1 MADETTRHANRRL
14 LPRLSPLLETPPAAG
29 DEVLEAHALLEDA
42 MHARATDIHLDPHQ
56 EHLRIRLRI
65 DGRIIEALRVDAGTG
80 ARLINQFKVL
90 AGLNPVP
97 SLAAAEGSFSW
108 PPGEE
113 GSEETFLRVTA
124 VSCVAGEKMAI
135 RFLAPPETFRDTL
148 SLGIGEQGARGI
160 LRWMDATGG
169 MLLVAGPTGSGKT
182 TTLYTLLNQLRLTD
196 SHVITLEDPV
206 EYEIP
211 GINQIQVDEASGLD
225 FASGIRSLLRL
236 DPDYVLIGEI
246 RDPDSARAALSVAGS
261 GRSLMG
267 TLHSRDAVGVV
278 SSLRH
283 LGLGDAEISANLGLV
298 VAQRLVRRLCEHC
311 RERGPLP
318 EREAEWLEAMGVAL
332 PEEAWLPGGCDR
344 CDGLGF
350 RGRTGVFEV
359 WQPTAADHG
368 LILRNADESRLRRA
382 LLERGETL
390 MLKDGLT
397 KAEQGITSLREVLR
411 MGALLPA

>member
-1 MADETTRHANRRL
+1 MADETTLYANRRL
-14 LPRLSPLLETPPAAG
+14 LPRLLPLLETPQTG
-29 DEVLEAHALLEDA
+29 REEVLEAHVLLGDALR
-42 MHARATDIHLDPHQ
+42 ARATDIHLDPHQ
-56 EHLRIRLRI
+56 EFLRIRLRI
-65 DGRIIEALRVDAGTG
+65 DGRVIEAVRIDAVTG
-80 ARLINQFKVL
+80 ARLVNQFKVL

-97 SLAAAEGSFSW
+97 SLPAADGSFSW

-135 RFLAPPETFRDTL
+135 RFLSPPETFQDTL

-160 LRWMDATGG
+160 RRWMDATGG

-211 GINQIQVDEASGLD
+211 GINQIQVDVASGLD
-225 FASGIRSLLRL
+225 FVTGTRSMLRL

-246 RDPDSARAALSVAGS
+246 RDPDSARAAQNVSGS

-311 RERGPLP
+311 RHRGALP
-318 EREAEWLEAMGVAL
+318 AREAEWLDAMGMSL
-332 PEEAWLPGGCDR
+332 PTEAWLPGGCDR

-368 LILRNADESRLRRA
+368 LILRHADESQLRRG

-390 MLKDGLT
+390 MLQDGLN
-397 KAEQGITSLREVLR
+397 KAEQGITSLGEVLR
-411 MGALLPA
+411 MGALLPS

>member
-1 MADETTRHANRRL
+1 MAEESTRSANRRL
-14 LPRLSPLLETPPAAG
+14 LPRLLPLLETPPEG
-29 DEVLEAHALLEDA
+29 SEEVLEAHALIDDA
-42 MHARATDIHLDPHQ
+42 LRARATDIHLDPHL

-65 DGRIIEALRVDAGTG
+65 DGRVIEALRIDAGMG
-80 ARLINQFKVL
+80 ARLTNQFKVL

-97 SLAAAEGSFSW
+97 SLAAADGSFSW

-135 RFLAPPETFRDTL
+135 RFLAPPETFQDTL

-160 LRWMDATGG
+160 RRWMDATGG

-182 TTLYTLLNQLRLTD
+182 TTLYTLLNQLRLSD

-206 EYEIP
+206 EYEVP

-225 FASGIRSLLRL
+225 FATGTRSLLRL

-246 RDPDSARAALSVAGS
+246 RDPDSARAALNVAGS

-318 EREAEWLEAMGVAL
+318 SREAEWLDAMGMTL
-332 PEEAWLPGGCDR
+332 PDEAWRPAGCDR

-390 MLKDGLT
+390 MLQDGLT
-397 KAEQGITSLREVLR
+397 KAEQGVTSLGEVLR
-411 MGALLPA
+411 MGALLPS

>member
-1 MADETTRHANRRL
+1 MADETTRPANRRL
-14 LPRLSPLLETPPAAG
+14 LPRLSPLLETPPGAG

-42 MHARATDIHLDPHQ
+42 LRARATDIHLDPHQ
-56 EHLRIRLRI
+56 EYLRLRLRI
-65 DGRIIEALRVDAGTG
+65 DGRVIEALRLEAGTG

-113 GSEETFLRVTA
+113 GDEETFLRVTA

-148 SLGIGEQGARGI
+148 SLGIGEQGARGMR
-160 LRWMDATGG
+160 RWMDATGG

-182 TTLYTLLNQLRLTD
+182 TTLYTLLNQLRLEE
-196 SHVITLEDPV
+196 SHVVTLEDPV
-206 EYEIP
+206 EYGIP
-211 GINQIQVDEASGLD
+211 GINQIQVDAASGLD
-225 FASGIRSLLRL
+225 FVTGTRSLLRL

-246 RDPDSARAALSVAGS
+246 RDPDSARAALNVAGS

-278 SSLRH
+278 STLRH

-311 RERGPLP
+311 RERGALP

-332 PEEAWLPGGCDR
+332 PEETWLPGGCDR

-359 WQPTAADHG
+359 WQPTASDHG
-368 LILRNADESRLRRA
+368 LILRHADETRLRRA
-382 LLERGETL
+382 LMERGETL
-390 MLKDGLT
+390 MLQDGLT
-397 KAEQGITSLREVLR
+397 KAERGVTSLREVLR
-411 MGALLPA
+411 MGALLPS